1 MDGAPTPTCSSLHP
15 RLLTNAIR
23 MGGSFVQCDETARSQ
38 EEKKAGRRWKWVGC
52 YCRVWGFV
60 VLFSFLVVKKLLE
73 G

>member
-1 MDGAPTPTCSSLHP
+1 M
-15 RLLTNAIR
+15 
-23 MGGSFVQCDETARSQ
+23 QCDETARSQ
-38 EEKKAGRRWKWVGC
+38 EEKKAGWRWKWVGC